1 MFKRYQIKWYLILVG
16 IIATSSLLLRREQI
30 NVFWYHYIYYVLRI
44 ASLIAVCWF
53 INGYFMLNDFFW
65 KNRYVKLFLGIF
77 LSIVVTYVL
86 IYIFSRYLPKNPL
99 DGESNF
105 HAKGVALAS
114 LGASFYISLICYVIF
129 YSGHTNTVLQD
140 TKLKNELLQQAHLRA
155 QLISLQQQLSPHFL
169 FNSLSTLKTIA
180 KDQPTKKYVLQ
191 LASVYRYVL
200 SFNENHMAKLSE
212 EIDFINAYLY
222 IMEQRFGNAIKV
234 SFNIDGEKL
243 DWLIPS
249 MSLQLL
255 VENAIKHNKASL
267 DFPLNISILTSGE
280 ALTVENDFLP
290 KSNPEEGTGMGLRNI
305 SERCRLLMDKSI
317 EIDQD
322 KEKFRITVPLLSQ

>member
-1 MFKRYQIKWYLILVG
+1 MFKRYQVKWYLILVG

-30 NVFWYHYIYYVLRI
+30 SVEWYHYIYYVFRL
-44 ASLIAVCWF
+44 AALLAVCWF
-53 INGYFMLNDFFW
+53 INGYFMLKDFHW

-77 LSIVVTYVL
+77 IGIVVSYL
-86 IYIFSRYLPKNPL
+86 LMYIFSRYFPKNPL
-99 DGESNF
+99 DNESNF
-105 HAKGVALAS
+105 HTKGVALAS
-114 LGASFYISLICYVIF
+114 LGACFYVSLICYVIF

-140 TKLKNELLQQAHLRA
+140 TKLKNELLEHAHLRA

-169 FNSLSTLKTIA
+169 FNSLSTLKTMA
-180 KDQPTKKYVLQ
+180 KDQATKKYVLQ

-200 SFNENHMAKLSE
+200 SFNENHMATLKE

-222 IMEQRFGNAIKV
+222 IMEQRFGDAIRV
-234 SFNIDGEKL
+234 SFDIDEAQL
-243 DWLIPS
+243 DLLIPS

-267 DFPLNISILTSGE
+267 DFPLNIAIRTNDGS
-280 ALTVENDFLP
+280 LTVENDFLP

-305 SERCRLLMDKSI
+305 SERCRLLMDKPI
-317 EIDQD
+317 EIYQD
-322 KEKFRITVPLLSQ
+322 TEKFRISVPLLSR